1 MDQVNQQF
9 LENHPE
15 GVSTST
21 NADGML
27 PSAEGTPRPDA
38 SPILHAGSEV
48 SLTLRVNPWT
58 QAAISHLAVAAGP
71 IVLGS

>member
-1 MDQVNQQF
+1 VDQVNQRF

-27 PSAEGTPRPDA
+27 PSPKERPA
-38 SPILHAGSEV
+38 QTSHPF
-48 SLTLRVNPWT
+48 LTQGLKCR
-58 QAAISHLAVAAGP
+58 
-71 IVLGS
+71 